1 MACPSVRTPAAAIR
15 SASCA
20 LVSGPSAVTARSI
33 TAAPRSAS
41 AGGTPSCASLRAL
54 PRSSGGVVSG
64 CSHQ

>member
-1 MACPSVRTPAAAIR
+1 MAWPLVRTPAAAIR
-15 SASCA
+15 SASWA
-20 LVSGPSAVTARSI
+20 RVSGPSPARDRSI

-41 AGGTPSCASLRAL
+41 AGGTPSWASLRAL